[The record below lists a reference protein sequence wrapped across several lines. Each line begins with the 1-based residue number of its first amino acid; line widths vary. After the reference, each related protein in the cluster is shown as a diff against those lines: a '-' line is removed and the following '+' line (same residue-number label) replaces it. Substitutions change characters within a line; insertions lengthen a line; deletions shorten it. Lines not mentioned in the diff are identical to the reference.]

1 MVKVRRAIFSIV
13 FLVPEFDSWYSTG
26 SINARKPRN
35 TRLKLIDPWCA
46 GCVRARV
53 FTRMLNTC
61 VGAWYP
67 LTTRLNHFLRLLLDF
82 PWDAA
87 VAGCLLL
94 LTILALIY
102 SGVFFIF
109 ARAFLEKLHR
119 ATNFILRACLKKFYY
134 FSSLFILFFFSI
146 INNILFLMFLLC
158 FFFFYLIAIVLL
170 FLMHPIFL
178 YFDIM

>member
-1 MVKVRRAIFSIV
+1 MLLSTEFALLIIKVNSYDGKGASGN
-13 FLVPEFDSWYSTG
+13 FLNRIPRTRVRFLIHSTG
-26 SINARKPRN
+26 SINACKPRN

-87 VAGCLLL
+87 VASCLLL

-134 FSSLFILFFFSI
+134 FSSLFILFFF
-146 INNILFLMFLLC
+146 LL
-158 FFFFYLIAIVLL
+158 
-170 FLMHPIFL
+170 
-178 YFDIM
+178 